1 MKIYDKEIYI
11 GKNRDSLVSSI
22 VLALIILTISLV
34 EIYLMIRSS
43 FLSRIK
49 EVGILR
55 AIGARKKDIRRVF
68 NAETFIIGLAS
79 GVLGI
84 SITILLNI
92 PINIIINKLSG
103 INNVSILPISGA
115 IILILISVVLTIIA
129 GLIPSSIASKKDP
142 VIALRTE

>member
-1 MKIYDKEIYI
+1 M

-55 AIGARKKDIRRVF
+55 AIGVKKIDIYKMF
-68 NAETFIIGLAS
+68 LGEILAITLTIS
-79 GVLGI
+79 MLGYI
-84 SITILLNI
+84 FMTYILVGITKLPLLKEKFLLNPTTMLI
-92 PINIIINKLSG
+92 SLLIIFGCNIIFGLLPVYKTIRKTPANILS
-103 INNVSILPISGA
+103 
-115 IILILISVVLTIIA
+115 
-129 GLIPSSIASKKDP
+129 
-142 VIALRTE
+142 RTDID

>member
-1 MKIYDKEIYI
+1 MYNYDKEIYM

-55 AIGARKKDIRRVF
+55 AIGVKKIDIYKMF
-68 NAETFIIGLAS
+68 
-79 GVLGI
+79 
-84 SITILLNI
+84 
-92 PINIIINKLSG
+92 LSRQFF
-103 INNVSILPISGA
+103 LQ
-115 IILILISVVLTIIA
+115 L
-129 GLIPSSIASKKDP
+129 
-142 VIALRTE
+142 